1 MTSPLASTFGV
12 WLVALFLESILYGM
26 GLLQVYLYF
35 LWYHKDSWGIKG
47 TVILITILET
57 FQTITFFVLVYNFL
71 INDFGA
77 SDKLLFIPWQSLAQ
91 LTALYFSI
99 FVSQTYFAH
108 CIYVLHKRSKILPA
122 IIVLLSTVALGGA
135 IAQAIISSHL
145 KHWTE
150 LEKTSASTNIQ
161 AAFALAADVL
171 ITGGLSWTLNGAR
184 SGIQTTNKL
193 INFLIMNAVNRG
205 VLTMVT
211 ALLNMVLFLTEPGTF
226 YFMLIVLISGKL
238 YMNSML
244 AMLNTREH
252 AKSIGKTGMAI
263 DISNIS
269 MPSFSTNP
277 EHHLESGIAASV
289 MKNTQA
295 DLGHGHSRDGKT
307 AL

>member
-77 SDKLLFIPWQSLAQ
+77 SDKLLFIPWQSLTQ

-135 IAQAIISSHL
+135 IGHYF
-145 KHWTE
+145 
-150 LEKTSASTNIQ
+150 ASTNIQ

-295 DLGHGHSRDGKT
+295 DLGHDHSRDGKT